1 MDKMQ
6 EWGIGEGHGSRENK
20 QMKEQ
25 GAQAGFR
32 REVKERRTKCGSSIW
47 SGAGSGSEVQ
57 ERGGTDLYENGWD
70 GEQE

>member
-6 EWGIGEGHGSRENK
+6 EWGIGEGHRSRENK

-32 REVKERRTKCGSSIW
+32 REV
-47 SGAGSGSEVQ
+47 
-57 ERGGTDLYENGWD
+57 
-70 GEQE
+70 